1 MNPQRTPGRA
11 GLARLLTGMLIL
23 ALAFFAYGAAARFLR
38 ADGQGDFPVFHDAFR
53 AVLDGADLYASG
65 RGGYIYPP
73 LFAVVF
79 APLGWLSQ
87 GHAAA
92 VWTVINAGLI
102 FAGLWITADEI
113 TRRFNAKIDRAAVP
127 AIMLITFA
135 VFADKFRSE
144 LRLGQTDMIVLL
156 GMMLSLRWLDK
167 RPILSGLVLG
177 FIGHIK
183 YQSLVVLPYL
193 LIRRRW
199 HALTSTLV
207 SAAAFAISTAAVFGW
222 QRNAEYLRRGVGGL
236 GRLFGEPAVEG
247 AANIFP
253 ITWIRS
259 ISVTSTLARFQEW
272 AALPAWTLPAMVL
285 AAAGAALAAVLLLYR
300 ARGCSLFLRRDRT
313 HDAAS
318 PRARALVAVE
328 WTGMITAVLVF
339 GPQTTARHM
348 VLLVPLVSLAAM
360 LLVVPG
366 TGTRRLPI
374 LAATVF
380 LLLAFILPPGS
391 GVDAPALHAWRAI
404 GGISIATLTL
414 LYITIAAALRRAAS
428 LPDTPAPTP

>member
-1 MNPQRTPGRA
+1 MNAEQPERA
-11 GLARLLTGMLIL
+11 GLARALTGALILIL
-23 ALAFFAYGAAARFLR
+23 AFLAYGAAARFLR

-79 APLGWLSQ
+79 APLGLLSQ
-87 GHAAA
+87 GHAAV
-92 VWTVINAGLI
+92 VWTVLNAGLI
-102 FAGLWITADEI
+102 FACLWITANEI
-113 TRRFNAKIDRAAVP
+113 TRRFDAKIDKAVVP
-127 AIMLITFA
+127 VVMLITFA
-135 VFADKFRSE
+135 VFADKLRSE
-144 LRLGQTDMIVLL
+144 LRLGQTDMLVLL

-167 RPILSGLVLG
+167 RPILSGIVLG

-199 HALTSTLV
+199 RALTSTIV
-207 SAAAFAISTAAVFGW
+207 SAAAFALSTAAVFGW
-222 QRNAEYLRRGVGGL
+222 DRNAEYLRRGVGGL
-236 GRLFGEPAVEG
+236 VRLFGEPAVEG

-272 AALPAWTLPAMVL
+272 ADLPAWSLPAMVL
-285 AAAGAALAAVLLLYR
+285 VAAGAALAAVMLLYK
-300 ARGCSLFLRRDRT
+300 ARGCSLFLRRDRVYDMT
-313 HDAAS
+313 S
-318 PRARALVAVE
+318 PRAHALVAIE
-328 WTGMITAVLVF
+328 WAGMITAVLVF

-348 VLLVPLVSLAAM
+348 VLLVPLVSMAAM
-360 LLVVPG
+360 LLVVPRPG
-366 TGTRRLPI
+366 IRRLPI
-374 LAATVF
+374 LAAIVF
-380 LLLAFILPPGS
+380 LLLAFVLPPGS
-391 GVDAPALHAWRAI
+391 GDDTPALHTWRAV

-414 LYITIAAALRRAAS
+414 LYITIAAALRWSAS
-428 LPDTPAPTP
+428 MPDTPDTAI

>member
-1 MNPQRTPGRA
+1 MNTRPPARA
-11 GLARLLTGMLIL
+11 GLARALTGVLILIL
-23 ALAFFAYGAAARFLR
+23 AFLAYGAAARFLR

-79 APLGWLSQ
+79 APLGLLSQ
-87 GHAAA
+87 GHAAV
-92 VWTVINAGLI
+92 VWTLLNAGLI
-102 FAGLWITADEI
+102 FACLWVTADEI
-113 TRRFNAKIDRAAVP
+113 TRRFDAKVDKAVVP
-127 AIMLITFA
+127 AVMLITFA
-135 VFADKFRSE
+135 VFADKLRSE
-144 LRLGQTDMIVLL
+144 LRLGQTDMLVML
-156 GMMLSLRWLDK
+156 GMMLSLRWLDR
-167 RPILSGLVLG
+167 RPILSGIVLG

-199 HALTSTLV
+199 HALTSTIV
-207 SAAAFAISTAAVFGW
+207 SAAAFALSTAAVFGW
-222 QRNAEYLRRGVGGL
+222 QRNVEYLSRGVGGL
-236 GRLFGEPAVEG
+236 GRLFGEPAVED
-247 AANIFP
+247 AANILS

-259 ISVTSTLARFQEW
+259 ISLTSTIARFQEW

-285 AAAGAALAAVLLLYR
+285 VAAGAALAAVLMLYK

-318 PRARALVAVE
+318 PRARALAAIE

-360 LLVVPG
+360 LLVVPKPG
-366 TGTRRLPI
+366 IRRLPI

-391 GVDAPALHAWRAI
+391 GVDAPALHAWRAV
-404 GGISIATLTL
+404 GGISIATLAL
-414 LYITIAAALRRAAS
+414 LYITIAGALRWAES
-428 LPDTPAPTP
+428 MPDTASATP